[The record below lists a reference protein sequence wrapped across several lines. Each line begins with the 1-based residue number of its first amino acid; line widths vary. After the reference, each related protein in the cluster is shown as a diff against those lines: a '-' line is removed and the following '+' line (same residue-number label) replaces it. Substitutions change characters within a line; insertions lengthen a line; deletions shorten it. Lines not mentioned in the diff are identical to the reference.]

1 MSEGSNW
8 SCGIA
13 FFNAV
18 RRYTVGPEGGKLF
31 AFINFEPVT
40 PRSCVCVC
48 VNDRLLRSVKM
59 ESVWFNR
66 SHKRMKFR
74 FKNTPVSSKKF
85 VFALMVG

>member
-31 AFINFEPVT
+31 AFIY
-40 PRSCVCVC
+40 SCVFQKVC
-48 VNDRLLRSVKM
+48 LCPDGWLNLFLFYFVPRLLDST
-59 ESVWFNR
+59 SF
-66 SHKRMKFR
+66 
-74 FKNTPVSSKKF
+74 
-85 VFALMVG
+85 